1 MYNMQHYLVEVM
13 SRCTNKLSIVVLQR
27 SDALSKIIQ
36 HWGCESMEK
45 QLIDHWKV
53 QESTGRNKKDDYDV
67 DENLKLIK
75 INCSSKKHEEMRKV
89 FAQYGKRSPD
99 FNCKREHAEKA
110 EENIRKIFDQYEK
123 QNRIPNWAERRY

>member
-1 MYNMQHYLVEVM
+1 M
-13 SRCTNKLSIVVLQR
+13 
-27 SDALSKIIQ
+27 
-36 HWGCESMEK
+36 
-45 QLIDHWKV
+45 
-53 QESTGRNKKDDYDV
+53 